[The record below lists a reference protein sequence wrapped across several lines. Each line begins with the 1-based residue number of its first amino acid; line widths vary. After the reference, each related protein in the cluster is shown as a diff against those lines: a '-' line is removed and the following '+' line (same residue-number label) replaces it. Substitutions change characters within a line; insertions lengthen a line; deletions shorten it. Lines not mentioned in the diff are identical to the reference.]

1 MVDTPRRRLLAAAA
15 TGSTLA
21 LAGCSSLESGDGS
34 VDGSG
39 DGPEQTEGSDES
51 GGSADDGS
59 TADEAA
65 ATVAVDI
72 QEDLRA
78 AQADVQERLQEG
90 NLTQEEAQVEIQETQ
105 LELLGEAVSS
115 VESYAGETDGLS
127 VSETNQRA
135 GAVLVSGDPAA
146 VLGVLDADGVAALLP
161 ADDFPEP
168 QNGADGSQNGE
179 NES

>member
-1 MVDTPRRRLLAAAA
+1 MLAAAA

-34 VDGSG
+34 GDGDGSE
-39 DGPEQTEGSDES
+39 DGPEQTAGSDES
-51 GGSADDGS
+51 GGS
-59 TADEAA
+59 TAGEAS

-72 QEDLRA
+72 QEDLQA
-78 AQADVQERLQEG
+78 AQADVQQRLQEG

-146 VLGVLDADGVAALLP
+146 VLGVLDADGVAALLS
-161 ADDFPEP
+161 ADEFPEP
-168 QNGADGSQNGE
+168 QNGGDGSQNAE
-179 NES
+179 NAS